1 MYRHWITNISNL
13 NSAEAVAGKGMWGSV
28 ACWNELDEDFIIF
41 NSIFCHFL
49 LSVSVLLH
57 GIKMPLY

>member
-1 MYRHWITNISNL
+1 MSNL

-57 GIKMPLY
+57 GVKMPLS